1 MVWVC
6 EFQPKGESTWAFV
19 FGTRKEA
26 LTEGKTL
33 EKHGYKRK
41 QVIEPTGTPDERT
54 KQYEDSPEKHILFDD
69 EYQILKQ
76 DYYYFGA

>member
-6 EFQPKGESTWAFV
+6 EFQIKGEATWVYV

-26 LTEGKTL
+26 LAEGRRL
-33 EKHGYKRK
+33 ELGGFKRK
-41 QVIEPTGTPDERT
+41 QVIDTSGTFDERT
-54 KQYEDSPEKHILFDD
+54 KQYEDHPEKYCLLND

-76 DYYYFGA
+76 EHYYFGA